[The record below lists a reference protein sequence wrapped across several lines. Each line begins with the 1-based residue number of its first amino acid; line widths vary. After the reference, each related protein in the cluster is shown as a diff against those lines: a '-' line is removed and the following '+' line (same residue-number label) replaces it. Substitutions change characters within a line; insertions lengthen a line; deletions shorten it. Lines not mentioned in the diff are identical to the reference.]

1 MDSPLGQQSTLSS
14 PSMVRHWEQILVV
27 SEIVFNDICPLR
39 FPLYQLARLL
49 SLSFF
54 HLIIQYRR
62 NDLFLKLLLMAVA
75 EFSCKKLLPV
85 IFIINFLIVDCGR
98 ESVEFRNE
106 GRKIENIRIYIS
118 YEILTYLVIIK
129 KKIIIVIFDFND
141 NKIENI

>member
-1 MDSPLGQQSTLSS
+1 M
-14 PSMVRHWEQILVV
+14 
-27 SEIVFNDICPLR
+27 
-39 FPLYQLARLL
+39 
-49 SLSFF
+49 
-54 HLIIQYRR
+54 
-62 NDLFLKLLLMAVA
+62 
-75 EFSCKKLLPV
+75 
-85 IFIINFLIVDCGR
+85 IVDCGR